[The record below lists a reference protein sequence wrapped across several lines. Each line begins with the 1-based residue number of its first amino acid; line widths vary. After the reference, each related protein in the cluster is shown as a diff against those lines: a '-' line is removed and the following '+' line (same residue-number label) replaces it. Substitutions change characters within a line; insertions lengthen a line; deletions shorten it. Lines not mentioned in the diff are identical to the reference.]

1 MNTTFSIKKL
11 NKNKPLLFLG
21 DHHGEWRFLFDI
33 IREKNIENCNIISV
47 GDLGIGFKY
56 KKESEYSQSEKLS
69 NMFKEKNINFYG
81 IAGNHDNRFFF
92 EGKNRIVYENFELFE
107 DYTVAEYNGKT
118 IQFIGGAISIDRTG
132 RREGIS
138 YWEDEKVVFDKD
150 KCQKVDI
157 LVTHTAPSWCF
168 PQQFNEMVYGWAR
181 EDAYLLEDLTDERAV
196 MDEIFK
202 ICKPS
207 LHLYGHFH
215 TSVTERINGCIH
227 KLLDINEIWES
238 QYK

>member
-1 MNTTFSIKKL
+1 MKTL

-21 DHHGEWRFLFDI
+21 DHHGAWNFVFDI
-33 IREKNIENCNIISV
+33 IKDKNIENCNIISV

-69 NMFKEKNINFYG
+69 KMFKERNIHFFG
-81 IAGNHDNRFFF
+81 IRGNHDDPYFFKG
-92 EGKNRIVYENFELFE
+92 EKRICLDYFELIE
-107 DYTVAEYNGKT
+107 DYSVLTYKDQT

-132 RREGIS
+132 RREGVS
-138 YWEDEKVVFDKD
+138 YWEDEAVNFDRD
-150 KCQKVDI
+150 KCKEVDI

-168 PQQFNEMVYGWAR
+168 PQQFNEIVYGWALK
-181 EDAYLLEDLTDERAV
+181 DAYLIGDLSNERAI

-202 ICKPS
+202 LCRPS

-215 TSVTERINGCIH
+215 TSVTERINGCMH
-227 KLLDINEIWES
+227 KLLDINEIWS
-238 QYK
+238 MDHFK